1 MKGWAEL
8 TDAEDKEHFGVYLKH
23 LRNLRGYSILE
34 LAKLSSVSPSYI
46 SRLERG
52 SRQTPKP
59 EVLKKLAPHLGVS
72 YNQMMV
78 KAGYLNES
86 TDYLTIE
93 DQETKDLFL
102 SLTERKKELLK
113 SVEGLSEKTICQIA
127 KAIQQIKKNSSK
139 KPKGQN
145 PEITTQ
151 K

>member
-1 MKGWAEL
+1 MSKAEN
-8 TDAEDKEHFGVYLKH
+8 KEHFGVYLKY
-23 LRNLRGYSILE
+23 LRNLRGYSIIE

-59 EVLKKLAPHLGVS
+59 KVLKKLAPHLGVG

-86 TDYLTIE
+86 ADYLTIE

-102 SLTERKKELLK
+102 ALTERKKDLLK
-113 SVEGLSEKTICQIA
+113 SVEGLSEKTICKIA
-127 KAIQQIKKNSSK
+127 EAIGQIKEELQRRRLGK
-139 KPKGQN
+139 KSKGQN
-145 PEITTQ
+145 P
-151 K
+151 